1 MTEEQTF
8 TEQEAHRHF
17 AASANGQVW
26 GLLEK
31 SDRSKAEDELM
42 VYAAHASSY
51 HWLQVG
57 TGVHHQRAE
66 WMIAR
71 VYAELGRG
79 ETALWHAGRCQELA
93 EEYTDLVEDFDR
105 AYALEAMARAN
116 AVAGNQ
122 AEARK
127 YLELAEKAGQAI
139 VDDDSK
145 KFFVGDLN
153 SGDWH
158 GVRS

>member
-1 MTEEQTF
+1 LSEEKTY

-31 SDRSKAEDELM
+31 SDRTRAEEELM
-42 VYAAHASSY
+42 VYAAHASCY

-57 TGVHHQRAE
+57 TGLHHQRAE

-71 VYAELGRG
+71 AYAELGVG
-79 ETALWHAGRCQELA
+79 DAALWHARRCQELT
-93 EEYTDLVEDFDR
+93 EQYTDLMQDFDW
-105 AYALEAMARAN
+105 AYALETMARAN
-116 AVAGNQ
+116 AVAGNR
-122 AEARK
+122 AEAQR
-127 YLELAEKAGQAI
+127 YLELAKEAGQAI
-139 VDDDSK
+139 ANAESK
-145 KFFVGDLN
+145 KIFLGNLD

-158 GVRS
+158 GLK